1 MKQAETQPASFAL
14 PLPFSLSPPLS
25 ILLSKGARART
36 LSPLLLVL
44 SIYAYVSLFLSLI
57 PALSFPLSLPLS
69 LSLSLTLTALTSGQ
83 AGLSDPARRRWP
95 PPDAPPAPAPARA
108 EGAVRCS
115 SSLIREGRGGGQ
127 HPPSVTASGRRLSL
141 LMYFIPSP
149 PPPQSTAVLC
159 VCVYEYFIRDGKAV
173 LSVCRARSDNL

>member
-1 MKQAETQPASFAL
+1 MKQAETQLASFAL

-69 LSLSLTLTALTSGQ
+69 LSLSDSDGSDVR
-83 AGLSDPARRRWP
+83 AGWFVRSCPTQV
-95 PPDAPPAPAPARA
+95 APA
-108 EGAVRCS
+108 
-115 SSLIREGRGGGQ
+115 
-127 HPPSVTASGRRLSL
+127 
-141 LMYFIPSP
+141 
-149 PPPQSTAVLC
+149 
-159 VCVYEYFIRDGKAV
+159 
-173 LSVCRARSDNL
+173 